1 MCGRQF
7 YNLNMK
13 RPLQERADMGKAP
26 RPPARTR
33 PSGDG
38 GQGPGGG
45 GSPKIKKKIK
55 KSRDEVKQKIK
66 KKIKKSIVKI
76 VWFS

>member
-26 RPPARTR
+26 RPPTR

-55 KSRDEVKQKIK
+55 KPRDEAKRKIK
-66 KKIKKSIVKI
+66 KKIKKSIIKI
-76 VWFS
+76 VCVS

>member
-1 MCGRQF
+1 
-7 YNLNMK
+7 MK

-38 GQGPGGG
+38 GQGLGGG

-55 KSRDEVKQKIK
+55 KPRDEAKRKIK

-76 VWFS
+76 AYVS

>member
-33 PSGDG
+33 PGGDG
-38 GQGPGGG
+38 GQGPGRG

-55 KSRDEVKQKIK
+55 KLRDEAERKIK
-66 KKIKKSIVKI
+66 KK
-76 VWFS
+76 